1 MALANATAVAVATA
15 TWTTVATVTG
25 DGTKQVIGFA
35 LKCDDA
41 TVAFEARL
49 MINGLTT
56 IAGVAALAGSSA
68 QIYDAPTTIP
78 NTQICVVQ
86 VLHAAGV
93 NKNFTGTLL
102 GS

>member
-1 MALANATAVAVATA
+1 MALANASAVVIATA

-35 LKCDDA
+35 VKCDDA
-41 TVAFEARL
+41 TVAFEARML
-49 MINGLTT
+49 INGATT
-56 IAGVAALAGSSA
+56 IAGVAALAGDSA

-78 NTQICVVQ
+78 NTQTCVVQ

-93 NKNFTGTLL
+93 NKAFSGTLL